1 MKSAGK
7 GKLKKIILWAV
18 VGLAVILFVV
28 IPIFGP
34 LNPLE
39 VMLLRI
45 KYPVYSPLALKDPLI
60 NFIGSPNLERNATAS
75 DSILHIKV
83 TGDEEETYLH
93 SSSGS
98 YCWTAE
104 VIEDASGKFQ
114 PGETIWAEI
123 GIALDGI
130 YPHLQKGNE
139 YLVMGGYSEDRKGL
153 RTFTINVFGIFYV
166 TFSRHALASFPEE
179 DSSLSGK
186 KIDVCMDTV
195 YQLIQEN
202 AENREALETTE
213 E

>member
-18 VGLAVILFVV
+18 VGLAVFVFVV

-45 KYPVYSPLALKDPLI
+45 KYPVYSPLALKDPTIDLI
-60 NFIGSPNLERNATAS
+60 GTLGVESAVKNSES
-75 DSILHIKV
+75 VLHIKV
-83 TGDEEETYLH
+83 TGDEEF
-93 SSSGS
+93 
-98 YCWTAE
+98 YCAAE

-114 PGETIWAEI
+114 PGETIWAKTSMDM
-123 GIALDGI
+123 DGV
-130 YPHLQKGNE
+130 YPHLQQGNE
-139 YLVMGGYSEDRKGL
+139 YLVMGGYGGERRDQPIFDVNSY
-153 RTFTINVFGIFYV
+153 GIFYV
-166 TFSRHALASFPEE
+166 TFSRHALAASDEG
-179 DSSLSGK
+179 SLSLSGK